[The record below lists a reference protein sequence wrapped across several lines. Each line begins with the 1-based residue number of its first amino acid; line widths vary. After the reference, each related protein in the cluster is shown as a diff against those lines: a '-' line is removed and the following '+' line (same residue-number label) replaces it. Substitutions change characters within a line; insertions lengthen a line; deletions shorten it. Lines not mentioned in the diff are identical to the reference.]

1 VVTLAKSMVERRCVR
16 QAPASLAAHQAE
28 HKGAGS
34 DRQWCA
40 TPVMRAQRRP
50 TVSSLP
56 MIAKQRVAAQGL
68 ARGGASTG
76 PQCESVF
83 TNRQHHGGV
92 VLIQ

>member
-1 VVTLAKSMVERRCVR
+1 VH
-16 QAPASLAAHQAE
+16 QAPASLAARQAE
-28 HKGAGS
+28 HKGAGFG
-34 DRQWCA
+34 RQWCT

-56 MIAKQRVAAQGL
+56 MIAKQRAAAQAL
-68 ARGGASTG
+68 ARGEASAG

-83 TNRQHHGGV
+83 TDRQHHGGV